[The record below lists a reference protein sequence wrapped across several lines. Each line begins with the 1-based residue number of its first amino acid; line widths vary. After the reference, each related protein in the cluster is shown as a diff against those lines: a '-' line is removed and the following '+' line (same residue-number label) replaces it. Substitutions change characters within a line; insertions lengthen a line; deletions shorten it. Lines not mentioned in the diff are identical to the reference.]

1 MMQRVDLNDMAI
13 FATVVETGSF
23 TQAANKLGQ
32 PKSTLS
38 RRISRLEEQLK
49 VRLLHRTTRALH
61 LTDVGET
68 YYKYCAR
75 IRNDA
80 LEAEQTIS
88 EISAEP
94 SGLLV
99 LTAPMNLSGA
109 LSRLVAEFMQRHPAV
124 TIQVVYTD
132 ATVDL
137 VNEGIDLAFRFGN
150 LKDSSFVS
158 RRLGADTGVICAS
171 PDYLAG
177 APRLER
183 PEDLTDHRCISY
195 NPPQR
200 GSRWEMHGN
209 GGKVTV
215 SVTPCLSV
223 NNLDAIH
230 GAAVNGVGIA
240 MLPARLCRESFES
253 GKLVPVLTDWS
264 YSLVHLNL
272 VYPTRRQL
280 SAKVRAFIDFTV
292 EKIEENGVVHFL
304 GQ

>member
-1 MMQRVDLNDMAI
+1 MQRADLNDMVI
-13 FATVVETGSF
+13 FAAVVEAGSF
-23 TQAANKLGQ
+23 TQAANRLGQ

-38 RRISRLEEQLK
+38 RRVARLEERLK

-61 LTDVGET
+61 LTDIGET
-68 YYKYCAR
+68 YYRYCQR
-75 IRNDA
+75 ISNDA
-80 LEAEQTIS
+80 LEAEQIIH

-94 SGLLV
+94 TGLLA

-109 LSRLVAEFMQRHPAV
+109 LSRLVAQFMRRYPAV

-132 ATVDL
+132 SMVDL
-137 VNEGIDLAFRFGN
+137 VSEGVDLAFRFGN

-158 RRLGADTGVICAS
+158 RRLGADVGVTCAS
-171 PDYLAG
+171 PDYLAC
-177 APRLER
+177 APKLDR
-183 PEDLTDHRCISY
+183 PEDLSQHRCISY
-195 NPPQR
+195 NPPHM
-200 GSRWEMHGN
+200 GSKWEMYSST
-209 GGKVTV
+209 GKVTV
-215 SVTPCLSV
+215 SVTPALSV

-230 GAAVNGVGIA
+230 GAAINGVGIA
-240 MLPARLCRESFES
+240 MLPARLCKESFDT

-264 YSLVHLNL
+264 YSPVHLNL

-292 EKIEENGVVHFL
+292 EKIDENGLVHFL